1 MEEQL
6 VLGEGDVA
14 GFLGGEDDTMGAI
27 FQGCFELNIVSK
39 MYPVHCDF
47 RVREVRCPQ
56 AVS

>member
-47 RVREVRCPQ
+47 HVREV
-56 AVS
+56 